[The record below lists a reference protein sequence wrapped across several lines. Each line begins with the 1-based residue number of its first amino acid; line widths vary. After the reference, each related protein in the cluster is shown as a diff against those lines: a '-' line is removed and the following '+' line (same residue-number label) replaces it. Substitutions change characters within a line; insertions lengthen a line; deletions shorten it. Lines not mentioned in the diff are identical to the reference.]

1 MDILTVFMVIILASV
16 VHASF
21 HLSTSTM
28 LSLGNSL
35 LSKKKNNYTITKLS
49 LAMVFGC
56 ISASIILFSSFAHFS
71 ELFYDIT
78 FSKITWAIIV
88 GLLISTGISIWLFY
102 YKKNK
107 DSNSLWI
114 PASMSKYIATRTK
127 KAVHSAES
135 FYLGFV
141 SIFTE
146 ILFFFAPLS
155 VATLLASILPLA
167 YQFVAIVLYVS
178 IVNFPIF
185 VIACLISGGH
195 NIIDIQKWR
204 DRNKGF
210 FQFFAGLGLIL
221 MSVWVIL
228 VFFTPNIV
236 KGI

>member
-1 MDILTVFMVIILASV
+1 
-16 VHASF
+16 
-21 HLSTSTM
+21 
-28 LSLGNSL
+28 
-35 LSKKKNNYTITKLS
+35 
-49 LAMVFGC
+49 MVFGC
-56 ISASIILFSSFAHFS
+56 ISASIILFYSFAHFS

-78 FSKITWAIIV
+78 FSKINWAIIV

-127 KAVHSAES
+127 KTVHSAES
-135 FYLGFV
+135 CYLVFER
-141 SIFTE
+141 IFTE
-146 ILFFFAPLS
+146 ILFFFAPQS
-155 VATLLASILPLA
+155 VATLLASIFQLA

-221 MSVWVIL
+221 ISVWVIL
-228 VFFTPNIV
+228 VFFTPKIV